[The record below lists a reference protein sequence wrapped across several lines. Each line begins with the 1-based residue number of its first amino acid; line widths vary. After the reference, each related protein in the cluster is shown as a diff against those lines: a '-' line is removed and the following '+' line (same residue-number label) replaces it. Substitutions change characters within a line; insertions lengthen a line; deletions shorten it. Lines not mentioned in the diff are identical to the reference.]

1 MLKNKHVRYEFL
13 DRKRIINNLTQ
24 RVWIEFPLKG
34 YHAYIMNWNLPFGE
48 FLKARFESENEFHK
62 SAVAVKKSI
71 LWLDIY
77 QKEKLINSQKLFCFF
92 FVEAIKT
99 FAFEVTGKR
108 ANLGDREGLQI
119 PCKLHFTWYAKHID
133 KLKHILPILLEIY
146 LFYFIFPYFLMING
160 RKFELTS
167 IFFKLLKLVNFQI
180 IVVRSKW
187 HKT

>member
-108 ANLGDREGLQI
+108 VKTLAIGKDSRYLVN
-119 PCKLHFTWYAKHID
+119 C
-133 KLKHILPILLEIY
+133 ILLD
-146 LFYFIFPYFLMING
+146 MQNT
-160 RKFELTS
+160 LTS
-167 IFFKLLKLVNFQI
+167 
-180 IVVRSKW
+180 
-187 HKT
+187 